1 MKSNNSVNIDFF
13 QFVMNRRRLGLAGLV
28 FKDGFTTLSPGD
40 VRSSFGEGVS
50 KMETILTTNFSVNG
64 HVKMEVIF

>member
-1 MKSNNSVNIDFF
+1 
-13 QFVMNRRRLGLAGLV
+13 MNRRRLGLAGLV

-64 HVKMEVIF
+64 HVRMEVIF